1 LAKARALTGIQPS
14 GVPHL
19 GNLKGMIEP
28 ALSLQDTHEAFYF
41 IASYHAMTTLK
52 DPEALRRNQREA
64 AMVWLA
70 FGLDPSRTSL
80 FLQQAVPQVCELS
93 WILACQVNTG
103 TLERA
108 HAFKAARDKRREI
121 NLGTFSYPVLM
132 AADILLYDS
141 THVPVGQDQKQHVEM
156 ARDMA
161 QAFNHRFGGGE
172 AVLTLPQP
180 LIREEVAVVPGLDG
194 QKMSK
199 SYDNTI
205 SVLLQGKKLRKRAMQ
220 IVTDSLPLEAPKDP
234 DTCNVFALY
243 KLFAEPDAVAALDA
257 QYRGGN
263 FGYGHAK
270 QALYEVLVEA
280 LAEPQRRY
288 AELAAD
294 PGYVDGVLAAGAERA
309 RGIATQTIERVR
321 RAVGLN

>member
-1 LAKARALTGIQPS
+1 MPRALTGIQPS

-19 GNLKGMIEP
+19 GNLKGMLEP
-28 ALSLQDTHEAFYF
+28 ALKLQETHEAFYF

-70 FGLDPSRTSL
+70 FGLDPERTSL
-80 FLQQAVPQVCELS
+80 FLQQDVPEVCELS
-93 WILACQVNTG
+93 WILSCHVHFG
-103 TLERA
+103 MLERA
-108 HAFKAARDKRREI
+108 HAFKAARDAGKDI

-132 AADILLYDS
+132 AADILIYDS

-161 QAFNHRFGGGE
+161 QAFNHHYGE
-172 AVLTLPQP
+172 TFVIPAP

-194 QKMSK
+194 RKMSK
-199 SYDNTI
+199 SYGNDV
-205 SVLLQGKKLRKRAMQ
+205 SVLLSGKKLRKRLMQ

-234 DTCNVFALY
+234 EACNVFALY
-243 KLFAEPDAVAALDA
+243 KLFADPEKIAALDA
-257 QYRGGN
+257 RYRGGN

-270 QALYEVLVEA
+270 QELFEVVEDA
-280 LAEPQRRY
+280 LAGPQARY
-288 AELAAD
+288 AELSAD
-294 PGYVDGVLAAGAERA
+294 PGYVDDVLAAGAQKA
-309 RGIATQTIERVR
+309 RCIAAETVGRVR